1 MEFYIWNT
9 ADQDAFQIK
18 KKKQNSKTGSMILD
32 NCIAG
37 NKQDL
42 ALYMKP
48 QYKQNRNRQKDRK
61 RYIYVGGRGRLFQK
75 NYLEK

>member
-1 MEFYIWNT
+1 MLSKLK
-9 ADQDAFQIK
+9 K
-18 KKKQNSKTGSMILD
+18 KKKQNSKTGSRSWD

-48 QYKQNRNRQKDRK
+48 QYKQNQKRQKDRK
-61 RYIYVGGRGRLFQK
+61 RYIYVGEGRGRLFQK
-75 NYLEK
+75 YYLEK